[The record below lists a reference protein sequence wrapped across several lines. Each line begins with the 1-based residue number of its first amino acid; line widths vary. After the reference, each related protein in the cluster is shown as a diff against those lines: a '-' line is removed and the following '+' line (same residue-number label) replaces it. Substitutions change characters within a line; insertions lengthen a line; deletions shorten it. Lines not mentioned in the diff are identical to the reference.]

1 MITIKDVKKY
11 LTKNNFYKIS
21 KEDIKTLQNLLL
33 RSGRLSKYYYKDGD
47 VLEDDLIKK
56 VLFINNNTFDKLYD
70 IFKKSVKKDYHSNPY
85 IIFYFFTLEESVK
98 HKNVIPITF
107 YHDEK
112 DYEIRKNKIKINIE
126 DFILSFKTIEANTK
140 QIVNFLKNVRPDI
153 KFKIKGK
160 KIDTKPIP
168 IPDLIPEEMINVKSK
183 PNLIPKTKSKP
194 DLIPKT
200 KSKPK
205 KIKIP
210 ESKAVKDLIKVTKN
224 PHTKDIV
231 DINISLNKIKNLS
244 EEDVIAFTWF
254 LKHLI
259 NLS

>member
-56 VLFINNNTFDKLYD
+56 VLFINNNTFNKLYD

-85 IIFYFFTLEESVK
+85 IIFYFFTLEESFK
-98 HKNVIPITF
+98 HSNVIPITF

-112 DYEIRKNKIKINIE
+112 DYEIRENKIKINIE

-153 KFKIKGK
+153 NFKIKGK

-168 IPDLIPEEMINVKSK
+168 IPDLIPKKKVKSK
-183 PNLIPKTKSKP
+183 PIPTS
-194 DLIPKT
+194 DLIPKKT
-200 KSKPK
+200 VKSKPK

-210 ESKAVKDLIKVTKN
+210 ESKAVKDLIKVIKN

-231 DINISLNKIKNLS
+231 GISLNKIKNLS

>member
-56 VLFINNNTFDKLYD
+56 VLFINNSTFNKLYD
-70 IFKKSVKKDYHSNPY
+70 IFKKSVKKDYYSNPY
-85 IIFYFFTLEESVK
+85 IIFYFFTLEESFK
-98 HKNVIPITF
+98 HSNVIPVTF

-140 QIVNFLKNVRPDI
+140 QIVNFLKHVRPDI

-168 IPDLIPEEMINVKSK
+168 IPDLIPEEMINVKSE
-183 PNLIPKTKSKP
+183 P

>member
-11 LTKNNFYKIS
+11 LTKNNYYKIS

-47 VLEDDLIKK
+47 VLEEDLIKK
-56 VLFINNNTFDKLYD
+56 VLFIDNNTFNKLYD
-70 IFKKSVKKDYHSNPY
+70 IFKKSVKEDYYSNPY
-85 IIFYFFTLEESVK
+85 IIFSFFTLEESVK
-98 HKNVIPITF
+98 HTNVIPITF
-107 YHDEK
+107 YYDEK
-112 DYEIRKNKIKINIE
+112 DYEIRENSIKINIE
-126 DFILSFKTIEANTK
+126 DFIKSFKTIEANTK

-153 KFKIKGK
+153 KFKTKGK
-160 KIDTKPIP
+160 KFDTKPIP
-168 IPDLIPEEMINVKSK
+168 IPDLIPEEKIKV
-183 PNLIPKTKSKP
+183 KSKP

-210 ESKAVKDLIKVTKN
+210 DSKAVKELIKVIKN
-224 PHTKDIV
+224 PHTKDILG
-231 DINISLNKIKNLS
+231 INMPVNKIKNLS

-259 NLS
+259 